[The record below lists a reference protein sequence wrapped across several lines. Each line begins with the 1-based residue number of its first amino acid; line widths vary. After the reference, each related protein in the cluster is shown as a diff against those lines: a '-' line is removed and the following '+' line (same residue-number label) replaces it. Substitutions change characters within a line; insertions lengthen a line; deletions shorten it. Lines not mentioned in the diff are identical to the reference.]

1 MLWQVDTTSTSLPRK
16 MWLSASDLG
25 FRRQG
30 EEEEE
35 EEKEK
40 EEEEAYVVRLPMN
53 CGNRGLGAG
62 VLHLR
67 FGQV

>member
-1 MLWQVDTTSTSLPRK
+1 

-35 EEKEK
+35 EK
-40 EEEEAYVVRLPMN
+40 EEEEAYVVRLPMS